1 MADYTPVYSGGVV
14 PFTATTSAIV
24 TGGQVLEVS
33 ATGTV
38 AAAGANSVKFIGVAG
53 HDAASGARV
62 DVWPIVNCVHE
73 FVSSGAISAGA
84 GVKCGAAGVVV
95 TAVVATEAA
104 AGALVGIAT
113 ADAASNKVRAVGR
126 A

>member
-1 MADYTPVYSGGVV
+1 MADYTPIYTGGVT
-14 PFTATTSAIV
+14 PMTLTTSAAV

-33 ATGTV
+33 ASGTV
-38 AAAGANSVKFIGVAG
+38 APAAANSVKFVGVAA

-62 DVWPIVNCVHE
+62 TVWPIDNCVHE
-73 FVSSGAISAGA
+73 FTSSGAITAGA

-104 AGALVGIAT
+104 AGALVGIALT
-113 ADAASNKVRAVGR
+113 DAASNKVRALGR